1 MMKNIREPHALT
13 TEPMPGEPDR
23 RRQNQVDNITR
34 RGYRVQRRNRTK
46 RNIESCGTTVFTS
59 LQQVYCKIPAPAAK
73 IKRPETTLVLPVLVQ
88 IERSISLSV
97 LKYNKIHTQSPV
109 PVPGWVSGCACV

>member
-1 MMKNIREPHALT
+1 MPESGATGQGAAGHARC
-13 TEPMPGEPDR
+13 G
-23 RRQNQVDNITR
+23 
-34 RGYRVQRRNRTK
+34 
-46 RNIESCGTTVFTS
+46 GTTVLTP

-88 IERSISLSV
+88 IERNISLSV

-109 PVPGWVSGCACV
+109 PVSG

>member
-1 MMKNIREPHALT
+1 MKNIREPHALT
-13 TEPMPGEPDR
+13 MEPMPGEPDR
-23 RRQNQVDNITR
+23 RRQSQVDNITR
-34 RGYRVQRRNRTK
+34 RGYRVQRRDRTK
-46 RNIESCGTTVFTS
+46 RNIESCGTTVLTP

-88 IERSISLSV
+88 IERNISLSV

-109 PVPGWVSGCACV
+109 PVSG

>member
-1 MMKNIREPHALT
+1 MENIGETHALT
-13 TEPMPGEPDR
+13 AEPIPGEPDR
-23 RRQNQVDNITR
+23 RRQSQVDNISR

-46 RNIESCGTTVFTS
+46 RTIESCGKTVLTP

-73 IKRPETTLVLPVLVQ
+73 LKRPETVLVLPVLVQ